1 MLRSITSIFERWV
14 NMQLAALALA
24 LCAALAVAKHT
35 ADDPY
40 DQTFLRHR
48 SFKRVDQIR
57 SHAPLNHIVDGRA
70 SSYVM

>member
-1 MLRSITSIFERWV
+1 M